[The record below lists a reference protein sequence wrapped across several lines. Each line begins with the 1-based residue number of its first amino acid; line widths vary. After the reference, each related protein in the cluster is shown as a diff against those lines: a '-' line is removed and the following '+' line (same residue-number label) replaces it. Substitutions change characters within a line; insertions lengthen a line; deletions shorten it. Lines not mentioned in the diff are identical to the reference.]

1 MIHEIVSDDGVAE
14 LVLDNPPVN
23 ALCLAD
29 IADLTGRFRS
39 YAERVAVRAV
49 VLRAEGRGFC
59 AGGDVKEIQR
69 LPGFEGIVSAAHA
82 TLALTLAIDEC
93 AVPVIAAVH
102 GYCVGLGVLVAGV
115 CDVVLSAPATPFV
128 LAEVNNGAASG
139 IVQALGLMPE
149 KRLRAALYT
158 AEPVFAEE
166 LHGFGSVLRIE
177 PVDHLAESA
186 RGVAQTIARKD
197 PAVLRAL
204 KVATDGSLERGLR
217 ARYRQEL
224 SATYELNMAGT
235 AHALREEF
243 VSGRRAGGGGG
254 SG

>member
-1 MIHEIVSDDGVAE
+1 MIKEIISSDGVAE

-29 IADLTGRFRS
+29 IAELTGRFRS
-39 YAERVAVRAV
+39 YADKVGVRAV

-82 TLALTLAIDEC
+82 AMALTLSIDEC

-102 GYCVGLGVLVAGV
+102 GYCVGLGVLIAGV
-115 CDVVLSAPATPFV
+115 CDIVLSAPTTPFV

-149 KRLRAALYT
+149 KRLRAALFT
-158 AEPVFAEE
+158 AEPVYVEE
-166 LHGFGSVLRIE
+166 LLGFGSVLRIE
-177 PVDHLAESA
+177 PADRLAESA
-186 RGVAQTIARKD
+186 RRVAQTIARKN

-204 KVATDGSLERGLR
+204 KVATDGSLDRGLR

-224 SATYELNMAGT
+224 SATYELNMAG
-235 AHALREEF
+235 AAQALREDF
-243 VSGRRAGGGGG
+243 VSGRRTGHV
-254 SG
+254 SRLP